1 MGAQL
6 AFPKTSPRTAPIA
19 RPVLGPRARPRAT
32 SLTLLAA
39 DVLAICLARALA
51 IVLWHLIH
59 PAIGLQNFLG
69 FWESLGLFALAY
81 AALGLYTCGTLG
93 TVEELRR
100 AVMGTGF
107 VCLALTASLFFLH
120 QTGPY
125 SRGLLIVS
133 SGFSAIAVCASRQ
146 PGMCSQHT
154 GGWGVGDRLVR
165 AIRHS
170 P

>member
-1 MGAQL
+1 
-6 AFPKTSPRTAPIA
+6 
-19 RPVLGPRARPRAT
+19 
-32 SLTLLAA
+32 
-39 DVLAICLARALA
+39 VLAIFLARALA

-81 AALGLYTCGTLG
+81 AALGLYACGALG

-107 VCLALTASLFFLH
+107 VCLAVTASLFFLH

-133 SGFSAIAVCASRQ
+133 GGFSAIAVPLARALARYLF
-146 PGMCSQHT
+146 PARRW
-154 GGWGVGDRLVR
+154 WGVPVIVLGAGDTARALIERLH
-165 AIRHS
+165 AHS
-170 P
+170 GNGPSPRGVPG